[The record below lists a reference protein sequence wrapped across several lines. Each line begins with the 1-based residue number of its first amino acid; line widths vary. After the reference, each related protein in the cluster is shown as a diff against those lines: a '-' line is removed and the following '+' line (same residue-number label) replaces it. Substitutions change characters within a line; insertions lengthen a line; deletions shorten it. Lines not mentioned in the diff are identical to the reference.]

1 MNHQGVKAYV
11 SVSASG
17 DVDVGS
23 NRERF
28 VTRLLPSSLPSLGGR
43 GDVQLL
49 SPSYPSSSMLI
60 QQHSGRGGE
69 RNAKLA
75 ATAVSTISR
84 LNHPLRASE
93 GRAAV
98 QFCCEDGDDCGKNVF
113 FDSILTFF
121 CV

>member
-28 VTRLLPSSLPSLGGR
+28 VTRLRLPSSLPSLSGR

-49 SPSYPSSSMLI
+49 SPCYPSSSMLI
-60 QQHSGRGGE
+60 QQHLEVGE
-69 RNAKLA
+69 REMPSSPPQLFPQ
-75 ATAVSTISR
+75 SLGLII
-84 LNHPLRASE
+84 H
-93 GRAAV
+93 
-98 QFCCEDGDDCGKNVF
+98 
-113 FDSILTFF
+113 
-121 CV
+121 